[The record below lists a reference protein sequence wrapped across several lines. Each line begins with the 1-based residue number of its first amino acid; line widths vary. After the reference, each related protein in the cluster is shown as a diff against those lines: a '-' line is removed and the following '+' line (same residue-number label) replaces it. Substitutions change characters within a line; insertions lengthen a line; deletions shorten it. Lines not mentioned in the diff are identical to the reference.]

1 LVDHLLL
8 VILKKN
14 LDSNFDCFS
23 AKKSKKKKKKSFLN
37 ALFINEEDL
46 SGGGKK
52 EKFRSF

>member
-1 LVDHLLL
+1 LIQ
-8 VILKKN
+8 ILIVFQQKEE
-14 LDSNFDCFS
+14 
-23 AKKSKKKKKKSFLN
+23 KKSFLN